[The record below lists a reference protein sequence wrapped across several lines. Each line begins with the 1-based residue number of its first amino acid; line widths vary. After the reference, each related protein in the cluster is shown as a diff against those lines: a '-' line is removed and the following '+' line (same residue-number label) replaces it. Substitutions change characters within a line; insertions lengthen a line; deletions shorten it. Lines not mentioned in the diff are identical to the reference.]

1 MTSPAIETKNIGE
14 LIEFQVQF
22 MTMMLNVGRQAS
34 ANHAIQKILVYCD
47 YLKTQD
53 LDVEVIKEE
62 EKIDN

>member
-1 MTSPAIETKNIGE
+1 MASSATETRNVGK

-22 MTMMLNVGRQAS
+22 MILMLNVGREDDVNRAV
-34 ANHAIQKILVYCD
+34 QKILAYCD

-62 EKIDN
+62 EKVG

>member
-22 MTMMLNVGRQAS
+22 MTMMLNVGREAS
-34 ANHAIQKILVYCD
+34 ANHAIQKILAYCD

-53 LDVEVIKEE
+53 LDVEVIK
-62 EKIDN
+62 DD